1 MSNILKKM
9 GKNSMTSDPRKRKI
23 LEYVNLEDLN
33 FVLNL
38 RESPSRKTSITY
50 RGEVL
55 NFKFNTFGYEQVI
68 SVKNHEIDNY
78 SCNCYSYYCNNS
90 CIHLACVLD
99 KFYEEI
105 KNADIVTYQKQLTL
119 NIMKRFAP
127 SDKKNTIKK
136 LCNAYVDLKVDDEDT
151 CLNLKVGEKKFFI
164 IRSKANSFFDT
175 YYSGRGKVVFGKNFT
190 YDNSYYFN
198 DSDKELIDFAYDV
211 YKYQYSNRE
220 FTMTDSLI
228 KQLFKLLGDREFS
241 INGIPV
247 KKIYDFESSCVL
259 DKKDDNYI
267 LSLDYDLYDIIPVT
281 SDFSYIFYKGKLFKV
296 DPKCTEFIGVMVSN
310 RVNSLVFDN
319 KEMFSSSILPI
330 VKNELE
336 VTNNVDDIIVVKKPS
351 VLLYFDLGY
360 SNIILDIKFDY
371 KGNKVSYKEKTDDNI
386 LRDYGYEDEVFNE
399 MIEYGFVEKNKKIVL
414 SGDDEIGYFLDN
426 VIEEISLKYEVFTS
440 EKLKKLNVVKESNV
454 SSTFSIGCDNIMSY
468 KFDLGDIDSDE
479 ISNIFA
485 SLKKKKKY
493 YKLKNGNYL
502 DLRDNNINELNNL
515 CEDMELSSDDISNGS
530 GSIPKYKAIYL
541 DSLKD
546 NRYHIINTNNLF
558 DEFVNNFNTYKNMK
572 YRFDKGD
579 KEILRDYQEVG
590 VKWLYNIYKCGFGGI
605 LADEMGLGKSLQTIC
620 FIKKV
625 LKDKPK
631 CKILIVTPSSLCY
644 NWEKEILKFAPS
656 LSYHILAESKSK
668 RREFLNS
675 DNDKNIY
682 ITSYGLL
689 REDIEIIS
697 NINFEVCII
706 DEAQS
711 IKNSNVGITKAV
723 KRVNSVTN
731 IALTGTPIENS
742 LMELWSIFDFL
753 MPGFFGSESNFHG
766 KYNVKSFEDDDKE
779 KLRLLNKQISPFILR
794 RKKSDVLKELPS
806 KIDNNI
812 YIDLKDEQ
820 KKLYAKLVEE
830 TKKEMDEI
838 VASEGFS
845 KARFKI
851 LELLMRLR
859 QVCID
864 PSIIYDNYD
873 GGSAKIEEA
882 VRVVKEVIG
891 NGHKILLF
899 SSFRTALGIMEREF
913 NKEGISYY
921 LIDGSVN
928 SKKRME
934 LVTNFNEDDTN
945 VFLIMLKSG
954 GTGLNLTSAD
964 VVIHLDLW
972 WNPQVENQ
980 ATDRAHRIGQE
991 NTVEVIRLVT
1001 RGTIEERILE
1011 LQEKKK
1017 MLSDSVIEGENR
1029 DQNIIGKLSEDDI
1042 KHLLSSNNEE

>member
-1 MSNILKKM
+1 MSNILKKI
-9 GKNSMTSDPRKRKI
+9 GKKSMSVDPRKRKI
-23 LEYVNLEDLN
+23 LEYVSLEDLN

-38 RESPSRKTSITY
+38 DSIPSKKTSITY
-50 RGEVL
+50 RDDIL

-78 SCNCYSYYCNNS
+78 RCNCYSYYNTNS
-90 CIHLACVLD
+90 CIHLACVFD
-99 KFYEEI
+99 KYYEEM
-105 KNADIVTYQKQLTL
+105 KNADIISYQKQLSL
-119 NIMKRFAP
+119 NIMKRFVP
-127 SDKKNTIKK
+127 SNKKNNIKK
-136 LCNAYVDLKVDDEDT
+136 LCSVYVDLKVDDEDT

-198 DSDKELIDFAYDV
+198 DSDKELIEFAYDV

-220 FTMTDSLI
+220 FVMSDSFI

-267 LSLDYDLYDIIPVT
+267 LSFDCKLSDFIPVT
-281 SDFSYIFYKGKLFKV
+281 SDYSYIFYNSKLFKV
-296 DPKCTEFIGVMVSN
+296 DSKYANFIGIMSTN
-310 RVNSLVFDN
+310 RVNFLIFDN

-330 VKNELE
+330 VKNELD
-336 VTNNVDDIIVVKKPS
+336 VTNNVDDIVVVKKPS
-351 VLLYFDLGY
+351 GLLYFDLGY

-386 LRDYGYEDEVFNE
+386 LRDYDYEDEVFNE
-399 MIEYGFVEKNKKIVL
+399 MVGYGFVEKNKKIVL

-426 VIEEISLKYEVFTS
+426 IIGEISLKYEVFTS

-468 KFDLGDIDSDE
+468 KFDLGDISNDE
-479 ISNIFA
+479 VSNIFD

-515 CEDMELSSDDISNGS
+515 CEDMELNGDDISNGS
-530 GSIPKYKAIYL
+530 GCIPKYKAIYL

-546 NRYHIINTNNLF
+546 NKYHIINTNNLF
-558 DEFVNNFNTYKNMK
+558 DDFVNNFNTYKNMK

-620 FIKKV
+620 FIKRV

-631 CKILIVTPSSLCY
+631 SKILVVTPSSLCY
-644 NWEKEILKFAPS
+644 NWEKEILKFAPN

-668 RREFLNS
+668 RRNFLES

-689 REDIEIIS
+689 REDIDIIS

-753 MPGFFGSESNFHG
+753 MPGFFGSENSFHS

-864 PSIIYDNYD
+864 PSIIYDNYA

-882 VRVVKEVIG
+882 VRVVKEVVG

-934 LVTNFNEDDTN
+934 LVTSFNEDNTN

-980 ATDRAHRIGQE
+980 ATDRAHRIGQQK
-991 NTVEVIRLVT
+991 TVEVIRLVT
-1001 RGTIEERILE
+1001 SGTIEERILE

>member
-1 MSNILKKM
+1 MSSLNLIK
-9 GKNSMTSDPRKRKI
+9 SDKRAV
-23 LEYVNLEDLN
+23 LDYVDLDDLN
-33 FVLNL
+33 FVFSL
-38 RESPSRKTSITY
+38 RENPSRNTKI
-50 RGEVL
+50 VL
-55 NFKFNTFGYEQVI
+55 NNEVINFVFDTFGYTQVVG
-68 SVKNHEIDNY
+68 SKNHKIVDY
-78 SCNCYSYYCNNS
+78 RCNCYSFYSKRS
-90 CIHLACVLD
+90 CVHMACVLD
-99 KFYEEI
+99 KYL
-105 KNADIVTYQKQLTL
+105 NAILDADELSFHKDLSME
-119 NIMKRFAP
+119 IMKRFLP
-127 SDKKNTIKK
+127 SKGSKGKIKK
-136 LCNAYVDLKVDDEDT
+136 LCNVYVDIKATREET
-151 CLNLKVGEKKFFI
+151 CLNLKIGENKLFV
-164 IRSKANSFFDT
+164 IRSKANSFFNT
-175 YYSGRGKVVFGKNFT
+175 YYNDSGKVIFGKNFT
-190 YDNSYYFN
+190 YDKSYYFN
-198 DSDKELIDFAYDV
+198 DSDKELIDFAFNV
-211 YKYQYSNRE
+211 YNYHYSNRD
-220 FTMTDSLI
+220 FVMNDSLV

-241 INGIPV
+241 INGIAV
-247 KKIYDFESSCVL
+247 KGICDFNFGSVL
-259 DKKDDNYI
+259 DKKDGNYVM
-267 LSLDYDLYDIIPVT
+267 SFDFDMREFIPVT
-281 SDFSYIFYKGKLFKV
+281 SDFTYIFYHLKLYKI
-296 DPKCTEFIGVMVSN
+296 DDRYAALIKAMYETNSSN
-310 RVNSLVFDN
+310 LIFDN

-336 VTNNVDDIIVVKKPS
+336 VTNNVDDIIIVKKPS
-351 VLLYFDLGY
+351 VLLYFDMGY
-360 SNIILDIKFDY
+360 SNIILDLKFDY
-371 KGNKVSYKEKTDDNI
+371 KGFKVSYKEKTDDNI
-386 LRDYGYEDEVFNE
+386 LRDFEYEDEIFNE
-399 MIEYGFVEKNKKIVL
+399 MVGYGFSIKNKKIVL

-426 VIEEISLKYEVFTS
+426 IIGEISLKYEVFTS

-468 KFDLGDIDSDE
+468 KFDLGDISSDE
-479 ISNIFA
+479 VSNIFA

-515 CEDMELSSDDISNGS
+515 CEDMELSSNDISNGS

-558 DEFVNNFNTYKNMK
+558 DDFVSNFNTYKNMRF
-572 YRFDKGD
+572 RFDKGD

-631 CKILIVTPSSLCY
+631 SKILIVTPSSLCY

-689 REDIEIIS
+689 REDKEELS

-711 IKNSNVGITKAV
+711 IKNSNIGITKAV
-723 KRVNSVTN
+723 KSINSNCN

-753 MPGFFGSESNFHG
+753 MPGFFGSESSFHS
-766 KYNVKSFEDDDKE
+766 KYNVKSFDDDDKE

-812 YIDLKDEQ
+812 YIDLKEEQ
-820 KKLYAKLVEE
+820 KKLYATLVEE

-838 VASEGFS
+838 VATEGFS

-864 PSIIYDNYD
+864 PSIVYDNYD

-882 VRVVKEVIG
+882 VKVIKEVVS

-899 SSFRTALGIMEREF
+899 SSFRTALAIME
-913 NKEGISYY
+913 NKFKKEKISYY

-934 LVTNFNEDDTN
+934 LVTKFNEDDTN

-1017 MLSDSVIEGENR
+1017 MLSDSVIEGKDR

-1042 KHLLSSNNEE
+1042 KHLLSVNNDDE